1 MEKQLVSLLTPHH
14 GMMQLLR
21 DLMELLRDLTQLLRD
36 LMKLL
41 RNLIQL
47 LRDLIQLL
55 RDLTQ
60 LSCKYQLANWLHSS
74 LLVDCSF
81 ADYNQVDRL
90 SVLLASCCFADYNQ
104 VDWITVLLI
113 DFYSFLEHIGQHSN
127 QRICELIKNQKT
139 RICNN
144 IINMKMR

>member
-21 DLMELLRDLTQLLRD
+21 DLM
-36 LMKLL
+36 
-41 RNLIQL
+41 QL

-55 RDLTQ
+55 
-60 LSCKYQLANWLHSS
+60 KYQLANWLHSS

-90 SVLLASCCFADYNQ
+90 SVLPASCCFADYNQ
-104 VDWITVLLI
+104 VDRITVLLI

-127 QRICELIKNQKT
+127 PRICELIKNQKT

-144 IINMKMR
+144 IKNLKMR

>member
-21 DLMELLRDLTQLLRD
+21 DL
-36 LMKLL
+36 
-41 RNLIQL
+41 IQL

-55 RDLTQ
+55 
-60 LSCKYQLANWLHSS
+60 KYQLANWLHSS

-81 ADYNQVDRL
+81 ADYNQVDRQ
-90 SVLLASCCFADYNQ
+90 SVLLASCCIADYNQVDWITVLPASCCFADYNQ

-127 QRICELIKNQKT
+127 PRICELSKNQKT

-144 IINMKMR
+144 IKNLKMR

>member
-21 DLMELLRDLTQLLRD
+21 DL
-36 LMKLL
+36 
-41 RNLIQL
+41 IQL
-47 LRDLIQLL
+47 L
-55 RDLTQ
+55 
-60 LSCKYQLANWLHSS
+60 KYQLANWLHSS

-90 SVLLASCCFADYNQ
+90 SVLPASCCFADYNQ
-104 VDWITVLLI
+104 VDRITVLLI

-127 QRICELIKNQKT
+127 PRICELIKNQKT

-144 IINMKMR
+144 IKNLKMR